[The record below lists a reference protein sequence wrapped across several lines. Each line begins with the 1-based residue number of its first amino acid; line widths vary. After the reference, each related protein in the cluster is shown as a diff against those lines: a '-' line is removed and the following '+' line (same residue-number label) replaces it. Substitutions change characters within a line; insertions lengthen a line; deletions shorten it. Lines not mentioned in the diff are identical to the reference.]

1 LFFILSALADP
12 VILLYTVRECEKM
25 EGILLVDKPANMS
38 SFAVVSAARRR
49 LGVKK
54 IGHGGTLDPF
64 ATGLLVLLVGRSFTK
79 RAGEFLHGDKSYRA
93 TLKLGQSTDSFD
105 LDGTIVESSDK
116 IPTLQEVEEVI
127 ARFQG
132 TLEQVPPMFSAKKV
146 GGVRLYE
153 LARKGQVIERKAV
166 TVHVQITVIRY
177 SYPELEIEVK
187 ASKGTYIRSLAE
199 DIGRQL
205 GSFAHLIA
213 LRRLESGRFSLA
225 DSVDFAALKNPEI
238 PITLQS
244 L

>member
-1 LFFILSALADP
+1 
-12 VILLYTVRECEKM
+12 M

-93 TLKLGQSTDSFD
+93 TLKLGESTDSFD
-105 LDGTIVESSDK
+105 LDGTIVNTSDK
-116 IPTLQEVEEVI
+116 VPTIDEVEEVLKQ
-127 ARFQG
+127 FQG
-132 TLEQVPPMFSAKKV
+132 TIEQVPPMFSAKKI

-153 LARKGQVIERKAV
+153 LARKGKVVERKAV
-166 TVHVQITVIRY
+166 LVTVQISLIRY

-199 DIGRQL
+199 DIGKAL
-205 GSFAHLIA
+205 GAYAHLIS
-213 LRRLESGRFSLA
+213 LRRLESGRFSLV
-225 DSVDFAALKNPEI
+225 DSVDFATLKNPEI
-238 PITLQS
+238 PITLR
-244 L
+244 LT